1 MKILTGSRYNLPSQ
15 DLGGDRP
22 ACKLDTGD
30 RVRVTLRGF
39 YKGWMCV
46 GPRKVSCVFF
56 KPVGDEPWVYCSKS
70 RFLDVVKY
78 LEENGVGFDDT
89 FTLVYKGVLSPYTD
103 ADLEHQVGVELL
115 AVQVEYGPTQ
125 GRV

>member
-15 DLGGDRP
+15 GLGDESL
-22 ACKLDTGD
+22 ACKLDPGD
-30 RVRVTLRGF
+30 RVRVAFRGF

-56 KPVGDEPWVYCSKS
+56 KPVGPEPWVYCSKS

-78 LEENGVGFDDT
+78 LEIKGIGFDDS
-89 FTLVYKGVLSPYTD
+89 FTLVYEGILSPYTD
-103 ADLEHQVGVELL
+103 ADLEEHGRVELL